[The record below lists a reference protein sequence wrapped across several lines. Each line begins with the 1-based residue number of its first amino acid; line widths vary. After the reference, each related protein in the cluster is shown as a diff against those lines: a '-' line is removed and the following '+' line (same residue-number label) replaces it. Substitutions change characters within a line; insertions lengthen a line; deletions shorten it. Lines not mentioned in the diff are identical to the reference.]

1 LSYKLFAP
9 EREFMR
15 GRGRKSEEEEVARKR
30 ETAEEVN
37 EERWTLG
44 S

>member
-1 LSYKLFAP
+1 MSYKLFAP

-15 GRGRKSEEEEVARKR
+15 GRGRKSEEEVARKR